1 MEPTILSDY
10 GAYTRFEAER
20 FSPVALAQTA
30 RLKVVLTC
38 FEAGQFIPVH
48 APGVDMVLVVLEG
61 VGTVVAGQA
70 ESSVG
75 SGSIVVVPAGESR
88 GVKASTRLVAVH
100 VVSPPPAE
108 SDHAAVQ
115 EGLKRGTWQ

>member
-48 APGVDMVLVVLEG
+48 APGVDMALVVLEG
-61 VGTVVAGQA
+61 EASVVAGET
-70 ESSVG
+70 ESSVKPG
-75 SGSIVVVPAGESR
+75 AIVVVPAGEQR
-88 GVKASTRLVAVH
+88 GVKASTRMVAVH
-100 VVSPPPAE
+100 VVAPPPGE
-108 SDHAAVQ
+108 SDHTAVQ
-115 EGLKRGTWQ
+115 A

>member
-10 GAYTRFEAER
+10 RAYTRFAAER
-20 FSPVALAQTA
+20 FSPVPLAQTDG
-30 RLKVVLTC
+30 LKVVLTC

-48 APGVDMVLVVLEG
+48 APGVDMVLVILEG
-61 VGTVVAGQA
+61 VGTVVAGQT
-70 ESSVG
+70 ECSV
-75 SGSIVVVPAGESR
+75 SPGSIVVVPAGESR

-115 EGLKRGTWQ
+115 EGLKRGTWH